1 MNISIRDKSP
11 EAEIRT
17 VRFEGEMLFI
27 ELNDERLLGLPFRR
41 IKWLDW
47 LAQATPQ
54 QRMRWT
60 IEAHGYAVWWD
71 ELDDGFELVHALSPQ
86 RLPHKTA
93 QRLNQTQLIAA

>member
-1 MNISIRDKSP
+1 MDISAQNDFP
-11 EAEIRT
+11 EVEIRT
-17 VRFEGEMLFI
+17 VRFEGDMLFI
-27 ELNDERLLGLPFRR
+27 ELSDERQLGLPFRR

-60 IEAHGYAVWWD
+60 LEPHGYAVWWD

-93 QRLNQTQLIAA
+93 QRLSQPQLIAA